1 MMEIQ
6 DLLSQLGQELK
17 KQQDNNDSKINYL
30 FTENQQLKN
39 TLKKQKQNLIELAR
53 MINNIADDMGDLN

>member
-1 MMEIQ
+1 MRENEQIK
-6 DLLSQLGQELK
+6 SIIELK
-17 KQQDNNDSKINYL
+17 KQQDNNDSRINYL

-53 MINNIADDMGDLN
+53 MINNIVDDMGDLN

>member
-1 MMEIQ
+1 MEIQ

-17 KQQDNNDSKINYL
+17 KQQDNNDSRINYL

>member
-1 MMEIQ
+1 MEIQ
-6 DLLSQLGQELK
+6 DLLNQLGYELK
-17 KQQDNNDSKINYL
+17 KQQDNNDSRTNYL
-30 FTENQQLKN
+30 FNENQQLKN

>member
-1 MMEIQ
+1 MEIQ
-6 DLLSQLGQELK
+6 DLLNKLGQELK
-17 KQQDNNDSKINYL
+17 KQQDNNDSRINYL

-39 TLKKQKQNLIELAR
+39 TLRKQKQNLIELAR

>member
-1 MMEIQ
+1 MEIQ
-6 DLLSQLGQELK
+6 DLLSQLGYELK
-17 KQQDNNDSKINYL
+17 KQQDNNDSRINYL
-30 FTENQQLKN
+30 FNENQQLKN